1 MGNKDLPSLGELEVQ
16 VLRLVWQNAP
26 CTERQ
31 VTDLV
36 RQERAVGRTTVLK
49 TLQRL
54 QAKGFLAREPG
65 DGPVRYV
72 ATKAE
77 KPVQRSLIRRFIDGF
92 LGGSSEPLVAYL
104 ADSEKLS
111 AKDLKTL
118 RALADKLRKD
128 EKP

>member
-1 MGNKDLPSLGELEVQ
+1 MKNEDFPSLGELEVQ
-16 VLRLVWQNAP
+16 VLRLVWQHAP

-31 VTDLV
+31 ITDRV
-36 RQERAVGRTTVLK
+36 QQERDVGRTTVLK

-54 QAKGFLAREPG
+54 EAKGFLAREPG

-72 ATKAE
+72 ATKDK
-77 KPVQRSLIRRFIDGF
+77 KPVQLSLIRRFIDGF

-111 AKDLKTL
+111 AQDLKAL
-118 RALADKLRKD
+118 RALAERLRK
-128 EKP
+128 EQEP

>member
-1 MGNKDLPSLGELEVQ
+1 MKREDIPSLGELEVQ
-16 VLRLVWQNAP
+16 VLRLVWQQAP

-31 VTDLV
+31 ITDCV
-36 RQERAVGRTTVLK
+36 QQERAVGRTTVLK

-72 ATKAE
+72 ATQGE
-77 KPVQRSLIRRFIDGF
+77 SPVQLSLIRRFIDCF

-111 AKDLKTL
+111 ARDLKTL
-118 RALADKLRKD
+118 RALAERLRKE

>member
-1 MGNKDLPSLGELEVQ
+1 MKHGDFPTLGELEVQ
-16 VLRLVWQNAP
+16 VLRLVWQQAP

-31 VTDLV
+31 ITDCV
-36 RQERAVGRTTVLK
+36 QQGRAVGRTTVLK

-54 QAKGFLAREPG
+54 EAKGFLAREPG

-77 KPVQRSLIRRFIDGF
+77 KPVQRSLIRRFVEGF
-92 LGGSSEPLVAYL
+92 LGGSPEALVAYL
-104 ADSEKLS
+104 ADSEELS

-118 RALADKLRKD
+118 RALAERLRKD
-128 EKP
+128 AKP